1 MKSVHHPRSRRGQAA
16 TEYILIGTM
25 LVLVGVGLMRLMTS
39 DSDGPIVSDV
49 PPVFTDYYLVRTIVK
64 PPYWSLPQGIEW
76 VSDFIPESDLPF
88 WNDLRDAIF
97 AHSDNAVTPP

>member
-1 MKSVHHPRSRRGQAA
+1 MKPFRYPQSCRGQAA

-64 PPYWSLPQGIEW
+64 PPYWSLPKGIDWISE
-76 VSDFIPESDLPF
+76 FIPQADIPF
-88 WNDLRDAIF
+88 WDALRAAIF
-97 AHSDNAVTPP
+97 DHTDEGG